1 MIGPM
6 EESDSERDETGL
18 GKDQLRR
25 IEEAKAELAN
35 IYRLR
40 GEIVS
45 RVNEFEAYADTT
57 VAGYFG
63 IVSGNPL
70 SDQFRMWVLA
80 RTSFSAKLEI
90 IGEIVRE
97 VGIEEQAKPLL
108 GRLAWANDIRNR
120 TAHSHI
126 SLDIVPGQSEV
137 TWEALLRHR
146 SVRYSRRG
154 KSMLLVTAH
163 ELQRDCNSIA
173 ALEAHLFYLMLAIIT
188 SRTSQRPASLILE
201 ESYDLNPGA
210 RETRPL

>member
-6 EESDSERDETGL
+6 EEPDSDRDETGL
-18 GKDQLRR
+18 GEDDLRR
-25 IEEAKAELAN
+25 IEAAKAELAN

-45 RVNEFEAYADTT
+45 RVNEFEAYADTA

-63 IVSGNPL
+63 IVPANPL

-108 GRLAWANDIRNR
+108 GRLTRANDTRNR
-120 TAHSHI
+120 IAHSHM
-126 SLDIVPGQSEV
+126 SLDISPGQSEA

-146 SVRYSRRG
+146 SVSYSRRS
-154 KSMLLVTAH
+154 KSVPLVTAH

-173 ALEAHLFYLMLAIIT
+173 ALEAHLLFLMLAIIT
-188 SRTSQRPASLILE
+188 SRTGQRPASLILE

-210 RETRPL
+210 RETRPM